1 MLEGCINGL
10 AAVSIQKESI
20 ELKFKFNAFE
30 SNVSIQPEK
39 NISELQCIQA
49 NVDYVQWTWVV
60 NLVLTRYNSSSF
72 ILLASF
78 DLMR

>member
-1 MLEGCINGL
+1 MLEGYINGL

-39 NISELQCIQA
+39 IYLNCNASKRM
-49 NVDYVQWTWVV
+49 
-60 NLVLTRYNSSSF
+60 LTMFSGHGQS
-72 ILLASF
+72 I
-78 DLMR
+78 

>member
-30 SNVSIQPEK
+30 SNVSIQPEFSGIYIWIAMHPSK
-39 NISELQCIQA
+39 YWLRS
-49 NVDYVQWTWVV
+49 VDMDSQFSLDPVQ
-60 NLVLTRYNSSSF
+60 F
-72 ILLASF
+72 
-78 DLMR
+78 